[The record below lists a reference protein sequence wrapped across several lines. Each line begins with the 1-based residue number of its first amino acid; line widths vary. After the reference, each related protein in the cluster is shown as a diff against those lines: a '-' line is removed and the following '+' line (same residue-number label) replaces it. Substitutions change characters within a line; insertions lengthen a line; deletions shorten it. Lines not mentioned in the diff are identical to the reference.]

1 MRKVLIVDDEKN
13 IRLGLRAMIA
23 REFPDTYAFE
33 FAGDGEEALALLT
46 NSPMDIVITDI
57 RMPVMDGIAL
67 INRIQELDPKPVVII
82 LSGHDDFHYAKE
94 AIRCEV
100 KEYLLKPIVRDELT
114 RAMLRLEKELKQK
127 EQLNERLT
135 SSMKQREAFQESQ
148 LSYLLRTDHL
158 SEADLLNHLQGIGMQ
173 WLDGG
178 FQVGVLQ
185 YRGTIQGVGHAE
197 FLRRIQAEVGNVP
210 ERYRTRYAHVWDKE
224 NQLVLIAEH
233 GELFQ
238 YLADRIAGTGYFT
251 YSMGL
256 SLPTLGVTRLQEAY
270 REAQQALKYTFLLSV
285 PGVVRFESVSQK
297 IRNFAVPTETVK
309 KIANMLGTDRDK
321 EMTALLM
328 EVLDIKT
335 VARFDIGYMEAV
347 SRALNEH
354 VFDKV
359 FHVYGGESV
368 EILRLFKKVG
378 DISNFAYFH
387 DYFHSV
393 EGLLHRLNDYVRSM
407 KTFHIDHKEM
417 KKAVQYMQENYH
429 KDINMTIVSNH
440 VSLNYSYFSQAFKEF
455 TGESFV
461 NYLKKLR
468 IDRARELL
476 ATTDHKIYEISELAG
491 FENTKHFSRVFK
503 EMEGVSPQEYRDQRH
518 VIGRSLLRGH
528 ESHL

>member
-1 MRKVLIVDDEKN
+1 MRKMLIVDDEKN
-13 IRLGLRAMIA
+13 IRLGLKAMIA

-33 FAGDGEEALALLT
+33 FAGDGEEALALLA
-46 NSPMDIVITDI
+46 SAGIDIVITDI
-57 RMPVMDGIAL
+57 RMPVMDGITL
-67 INRIQELDPKPVVII
+67 IHRIQELVPKPAVLI
-82 LSGHDDFHYAKE
+82 LSGHDDFHFAKE

-100 KEYLLKPIVRDELT
+100 KEYLLKPIVRDELSRT
-114 RAMLRLEKELKQK
+114 LLRLEKELKQK
-127 EQLNERLT
+127 EQIQEQLS
-135 SSMKQREAFQESQ
+135 SSMQQRVAFQESQ
-148 LSYLLRTDHL
+148 LSYLLRSSHL
-158 SEADLLNHLQGIGMQ
+158 PEADLRSKLQGIEMQ
-173 WLDGG
+173 WLDEG
-178 FQVGVLQ
+178 FQIGVLQ
-185 YRGTIQGVGHAE
+185 YRGTVQEMGHAE
-197 FLRRIQAEVGNVP
+197 FLARIHAEIGNAP
-210 ERYRTRYAHVWDKE
+210 EWCRTRRAHVWDKE

-238 YLADRIAGTGYFT
+238 HLAERISGPGYFT

-256 SLPTLGVTRLQEAY
+256 SAPARGVTRLQEAY
-270 REAQQALKYTFLLSV
+270 QEAQQALKYTFLLSV
-285 PGVVRFESVSQK
+285 PGVVRFEGISQK
-297 IRNFAVPTETVK
+297 SRSFAPPTETIK

-335 VARFDIGYMEAV
+335 VTRFDISYLEAV
-347 SRALNEH
+347 SRAFNEH

-378 DISNFAYFH
+378 DISNFNYFH

-417 KKAVQYMQENYH
+417 KKAVQYMQENYR
-429 KDINMTIVSNH
+429 KDLNMAIVSNH
-440 VSLNYSYFSQAFKEF
+440 VSLNYSYFSQAFKEY

-476 ATTDHKIYEISELAG
+476 ATTDYKVYEISKMAG

-518 VIGRSLLRGH
+518 VMG
-528 ESHL
+528 

>member
-13 IRLGLRAMIA
+13 IRLGLKAMIA
-23 REFPDTYAFE
+23 REFPETYAFE
-33 FAGDGEEALALLT
+33 FAGDGEEALALMERI
-46 NSPMDIVITDI
+46 PVDIVITDI
-57 RMPVMDGIAL
+57 RMPVMDGITL
-67 INRIQELDPKPVVII
+67 INRIQDFYEKPAVLI

-100 KEYLLKPIVRDELT
+100 KEYLLKPIVRDELSRT
-114 RAMLRLEKELKQK
+114 LLRLEKELKQK
-127 EQLNERLT
+127 EQLYEQLS
-135 SSMKQREAFQESQ
+135 SSMQQRAAFQESQ
-148 LSYLLRTDHL
+148 LSYLLRSTHLTDAEL
-158 SEADLLNHLQGIGMQ
+158 CSKLQGIEMQ
-173 WLDGG
+173 WLDKG

-185 YRGTIQGVGHAE
+185 YRGTIQGMGHTDFLARIHAE
-197 FLRRIQAEVGNVP
+197 IGNAP
-210 ERYRTRYAHVWDKE
+210 ERFRMKRALVWGNE

-238 YLADRIAGTGYFT
+238 HLAERIAGTGYFT

-256 SLPTLGVTRLQEAY
+256 STPAHGMTRLQTAY
-270 REAQQALKYTFLLSV
+270 QEAQQAMKYTFLLSV
-285 PGVVRFESVSQK
+285 PGVVRFENMSQK
-297 IRNFAVPTETVK
+297 SRNFVLPTETIK

-328 EVLDIKT
+328 EVLDINT
-335 VARFDIGYMEAV
+335 VSRFDISYLEAV
-347 SRALNEH
+347 SRAFNEH

-378 DISNFAYFH
+378 DISNFTYFH

-407 KTFHIDHKEM
+407 KTFQFDHKEM
-417 KKAVQYMQENYH
+417 KKAVQYMQENYC
-429 KDINMTIVSNH
+429 KDLNMTIVSNY
-440 VSLNYSYFSQAFKEF
+440 VSLNYSYFSQAFKEY

-461 NYLKKLR
+461 HYLKKLR

-476 ATTDHKIYEISELAG
+476 TTTDYKIYEISEMSG

-503 EMEGVSPQEYRDQRH
+503 EMEGVSPQEYRDQRYL
-518 VIGRSLLRGH
+518 IGG
-528 ESHL
+528 

>member
-13 IRLGLRAMIA
+13 IRLGLRSMIA
-23 REFPDTYAFE
+23 REFPETYAFE
-33 FAGDGEEALALLT
+33 FAGDGEEALALLMRM
-46 NSPMDIVITDI
+46 PIDIVITDI

-67 INRIQELDPKPVVII
+67 INRIQELDQKPKPAVLI

-100 KEYLLKPIVRDELT
+100 KEYLLKPIVRDELSRT
-114 RAMLRLEKELKQK
+114 LLRLEKEIKQK
-127 EQLNERLT
+127 EQINEQLT
-135 SSMKQREAFQESQ
+135 SSNQQREAFQESQ
-148 LSYLLRTDHL
+148 LSYLLRSPHL
-158 SEADLLNHLQGIGMQ
+158 GEDDLRSKLLGIEMQ
-173 WLDGG
+173 WIDEG
-178 FQVGVLQ
+178 FQLGVLQ
-185 YRGTIQGVGHAE
+185 YRGNVQGMGHTE
-197 FLRRIQAEVGNVP
+197 FLARIQTEIGNAT
-210 ERYRTRYAHVWDKE
+210 EKFRTRRTHVWDKE
-224 NQLVLIAEH
+224 NQIVLIAEH

-238 YLADRIAGTGYFT
+238 YLAERIAGSGYFT

-256 SLPTLGVTRLQEAY
+256 SVPTRGVTHLQAAY
-270 REAQQALKYTFLLSV
+270 QEAQQALKYTFLLSV
-285 PGVVRFESVSQK
+285 PGVVRFESISQK
-297 IRNFAVPTETVK
+297 SRNFAIPTEPIK

-335 VARFDIGYMEAV
+335 VTRFDIAYLEAV
-347 SRALNEH
+347 SRAFNEH

-378 DISNFAYFH
+378 DISNFTYFH

-417 KKAVQYMQENYH
+417 KKAVQFMQDNYL
-429 KDINMTIVSNH
+429 KDLNMTIVSNY
-440 VSLNYSYFSQAFKEF
+440 VSLNYSYFSQAFKEY

-476 ATTDHKIYEISELAG
+476 TTTDYKVYEISEMAG

-518 VIGRSLLRGH
+518 VMG
-528 ESHL
+528 